1 MTGITIALDAM
12 GGDRGPAQLVSGA
25 IEAAG
30 EGVRVLL
37 CGREAELREI
47 LHDAGDPDG
56 LEVVDAPDLIDSHD
70 EPAAAVRALPN
81 SSMVTACRLVREGRA
96 RGAISAGSTGAM
108 LAASLLTM
116 GRIRGVHRPAVA
128 APLPAHGTPCILL
141 DAGANAEAR
150 PENLRQWGVMGA
162 IFAEE
167 VLGVASPRV
176 GLLSVGE
183 EAYKGRP
190 EIVEAHRLLRES
202 DLEFIGNI
210 EGRDAL
216 SGEVQ
221 VIVSEGFAGNVLLK
235 GLEGAGKML
244 MRELRDAARSSRR
257 AKLGALLL
265 LPALQDMR
273 ERIDPDTYGGAYLL
287 GVRGISVIAHGNS
300 SARAI
305 RNAVRVAALGAEHDV
320 VGRMAQRLGSAAP
333 GSDLQE
339 DPPVNTV
346 PHVPQSEIGETAP

>member
-12 GGDRGPAQLVSGA
+12 GGDRGPAELVAGA
-25 IEAAG
+25 VEAAG
-30 EGVRVLL
+30 EGVNVLL
-37 CGREAELREI
+37 CGRESELHEI
-47 LHDAGDPDG
+47 LRAEGNPAG

-70 EPAAAVRALPN
+70 EPAAAVRARPN
-81 SSMVTACRLVREGRA
+81 ASMVTACRLVREGRA
-96 RGAISAGSTGAM
+96 HGAISAGSTGAM
-108 LAASLLTM
+108 LAASLLSM

-128 APLPAHGTPCILL
+128 APLPARGAPCILL
-141 DAGANAEAR
+141 DAGANSESR

-162 IFAEE
+162 IFAQE
-167 VLGVASPRV
+167 VLGVEVPRV

-183 EAYKGRP
+183 EASKGPP
-190 EIVEAHRLLRES
+190 EIVEAHQLLKRS
-202 DLEFIGNI
+202 DIEFVGNI

-216 SGEVQ
+216 AGDVQ
-221 VIVSEGFAGNVLLK
+221 VIVADGFAGNVLLK

-244 MRELRDAARSSRR
+244 MHELRDAARSSRR

-265 LPALQDMR
+265 LPALQGMR
-273 ERIDPDTYGGAYLL
+273 ERIDPETYGGAYLL

-300 SARAI
+300 SRRAI
-305 RNAVRVAALGAEHDV
+305 RNAVRVAAVGAEHDI
-320 VGRMAQRLGSAAP
+320 VGRMAQRLAP